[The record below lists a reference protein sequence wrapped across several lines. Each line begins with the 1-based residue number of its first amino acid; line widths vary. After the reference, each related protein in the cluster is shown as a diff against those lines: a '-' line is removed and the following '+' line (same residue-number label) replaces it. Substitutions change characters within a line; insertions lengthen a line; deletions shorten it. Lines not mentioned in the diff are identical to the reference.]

1 MRRTIVSLQH
11 KASWWDLQV
20 LTSDSWSA
28 EQKEGALAYAA
39 SQASAIWLSISKP
52 VGPNHHLN
60 GMLYHKMKMKKPV
73 TSGQLML
80 KMRVLMKLRTS
91 ILSLRHRTVFLDLPT
106 RLHSSDVICIY
117 RLL

>member
-39 SQASAIWLSISKP
+39 SQASVFCNLAKHFETCWSQPPSQQDALP
-52 VGPNHHLN
+52 QDEDEEAGDVGAADAEDESPDEAEDE
-60 GMLYHKMKMKKPV
+60 YFI
-73 TSGQLML
+73 TEA
-80 KMRVLMKLRTS
+80 
-91 ILSLRHRTVFLDLPT
+91 
-106 RLHSSDVICIY
+106 
-117 RLL
+117 